1 MILRHLPPHL
11 TFLFLAGCG
20 GAEPPPAHAG
30 HDRHQQRHHEE
41 NHRQNGGPLVHRFED
56 PEAYAR
62 EWDDPAR
69 DAWQKP
75 QEVIALMGIEPGMT
89 VADLG
94 AGTGY
99 FLGHLSRAVG
109 EHGKVLALDIEP
121 AMIEYIRER
130 ARREHLA
137 NVEAR
142 LVTTDDPS
150 LATGEAHR
158 ILVVNTWHHIPY
170 RTVYSR
176 KLARGLARGGAVFV
190 VDFTHEARIGPPPH
204 ARVAPPDVESELSA
218 GGLEARTIEEPL
230 PEQYVVVGR
239 VSR

>member
-1 MILRHLPPHL
+1 MSSRLLSTL
-11 TFLFLAGCG
+11 LVLATPACG
-20 GAEPPPAHAG
+20 GAGTPPAETAHEHHHGNG
-30 HDRHQQRHHEE
+30 HH
-41 NHRQNGGPLVHRFED
+41 GGPLVHRFQD
-56 PEAYAR
+56 PEAWAR
-62 EWDDPAR
+62 QWDDPAR

-75 QEVIALMGIEPGMT
+75 ADVVALMGIEPGMT

-99 FLGHLSRAVG
+99 LLPHLSRAVG
-109 EHGKVLALDIEP
+109 ERGKVLALDIEP
-121 AMIEYIRER
+121 EMIEYIRAR
-130 ARREHLA
+130 ARREGLA

-142 LVTTDDPS
+142 LVRTEDPS
-150 LATGEAHR
+150 LAAGEVHR

-176 KLARGLARGGAVFV
+176 ALARALAPGGAVYV
-190 VDFTHEARIGPPPH
+190 VDFTAETTMGPPPH
-204 ARVAPPDVESELSA
+204 AKVPPADVVAELTA
-218 GGLEARTIEEPL
+218 GGLQAQVIEEPL